1 MEDGRWKMEDG
12 RWKMEDGRWKMA
24 ITASRAGE
32 KMKEGDKTA
41 VESGSTTTKSL
52 SKRLHKI
59 M

>member
-12 RWKMEDGRWKMA
+12 RWKMEDGYNGFA
-24 ITASRAGE
+24 QGE
-32 KMKEGDKTA
+32 KMEDGDQTA